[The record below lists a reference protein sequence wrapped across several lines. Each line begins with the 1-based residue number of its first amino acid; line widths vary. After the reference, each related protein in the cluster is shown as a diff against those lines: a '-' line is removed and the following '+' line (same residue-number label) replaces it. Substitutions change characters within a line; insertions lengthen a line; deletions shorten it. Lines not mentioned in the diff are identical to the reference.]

1 MCEIVLGPKIP
12 KFRILRWL
20 LTWHRA
26 SENFDCYL
34 KMGNA
39 NFVYKHFLKPAQ
51 GEMSSLS
58 LLKAKNEEK
67 VQKNLGFLD
76 QVKNQFAHFGSPQ
89 QKF

>member
-1 MCEIVLGPKIP
+1 
-12 KFRILRWL
+12 
-20 LTWHRA
+20 
-26 SENFDCYL
+26 
-34 KMGNA
+34 MGNA

-76 QVKNQFAHFGSPQ
+76 QVKNQFAHFGSPN
-89 QKF
+89 KNSNIFNFELSFLRLFF

>member
-1 MCEIVLGPKIP
+1 MIFEREKIHTWQVVANVFVLGPKIP

-34 KMGNA
+34 KRGNA

-51 GEMSSLS
+51 GEMSSFS
-58 LLKAKNEEK
+58 L
-67 VQKNLGFLD
+67 
-76 QVKNQFAHFGSPQ
+76 
-89 QKF
+89 

>member
-67 VQKNLGFLD
+67 VQKNFILLFRSKP
-76 QVKNQFAHFGSPQ
+76 VFALFD
-89 QKF
+89 K